1 MTPTR
6 QLRIDNARI
15 VPCEDKTVIEN
26 GSLVVVDDRI
36 AWLGLTS
43 EIPEEFRDIDQVIDA
58 NQRTFMP
65 SFLN

>member
-1 MTPTR
+1 MIPAR

-15 VPCEDKTVIEN
+15 APCEDTTVIEN

-43 EIPEEFRDIDQVIDA
+43 EIPEEFRDIDQVVDA
-58 NQRTFMP
+58 NQRTLMP
-65 SFLN
+65 AFLN

>member
-1 MTPTR
+1 MISVR

-15 VPCEDKTVIEN
+15 VPCEDTTVIEN
-26 GSLVVVDDRI
+26 GSLVVVNDRI
-36 AWLGLTS
+36 AWLGLNS
-43 EIPEEFRDIDQVIDA
+43 EIPEEFRNIDQVIDA

>member
-1 MTPTR
+1 MSSEQP
-6 QLRIDNARI
+6 LRLDNARI

-58 NQRTFMP
+58 NQRTLMP